1 MQCRLEPKHTHTDRM
16 KLRHHLPAL
25 LLITHFAHAALPPKA
40 IQYEGTVVA
49 ATATAIT
56 VQGKI
61 GTRVYQIYSGTIF
74 GRGNKSKLENF
85 TPRTP
90 VIVVFSDVGG
100 VVKAENIRNPDLDR
114 KPKPAAKPAAPT
126 KKK

>member
-1 MQCRLEPKHTHTDRM
+1 M
-16 KLRHHLPAL
+16 KLRHL
-25 LLITHFAHAALPPKA
+25 LLSLILATSFAHAVLPPKA
-40 IQYEGTVVA
+40 IQYEGKVVT

-61 GTRVYQIYSGTIF
+61 GTRVYQIYPGTIF
-74 GRGNKSKLENF
+74 GRGNKSKLANF
-85 TPRTP
+85 TPGTP

-114 KPKPAAKPAAPT
+114 KPAPKPAAKPAAKPPAPP